1 MTTFRFQELGQASS
15 NALHTCTQH
24 DQLPPVCVALVDDQ
38 GDLLYFERMEG
49 APVRT
54 IQIAI
59 AKAYTAARMG
69 VSTQQFRQRLLNENL
84 LCSEFMDPKLCALPG
99 GVMLT
104 LGQATHFALGVSGR
118 TLADDEALALGLVEA
133 IQKHFS
139 TCSPN

>member
-1 MTTFRFQELGQASS
+1 MTMFRFQELGQASS
-15 NALHTCTQH
+15 NALHTYTRH

-99 GVMLT
+99 GAVLH
-104 LGQATHFALGVSGR
+104 LGNSNTFAIGVSGR
-118 TLADDEALALGLVEA
+118 TLADDDALALRLVEA
-133 IQKHFS
+133 IQRHF
-139 TCSPN
+139 